1 MQSVNEQTD
10 FTLKRS
16 FNSSEKKKNSN
27 VAKATIYAVFWE
39 SDLQTNVKVN
49 FWFVATRQILL
60 KDQLAN
66 EKRSWVCRKT
76 TGQTRIT
83 KSKEVA
89 YEKVHPWI
97 LITAPR

>member
-1 MQSVNEQTD
+1 MQSVDEQTD

-16 FNSSEKKKNSN
+16 FNSSEKKNSN

-49 FWFVATRQILL
+49 FCFVATRQILL

-66 EKRSWVCRKT
+66 EKRTLFCRKND
-76 TGQTRIT
+76 R
-83 KSKEVA
+83 SDPY
-89 YEKVHPWI
+89 YEKQGSN
-97 LITAPR
+97 LRKKFTSGF